1 MMHKIDWHCFTI
13 TALCSGGV
21 TFAILWPETAQVSS
35 ALWSIAAWAWYMV
48 ARRTQRE
55 LDLLAFAAEISVT
68 PYWHFTMASPFA
80 PASPET
86 PGQPDQTGHHAAP
99 EPLSPP
105 AAPRQPQ

>member
-1 MMHKIDWHCFTI
+1 MIPEGFTVDP
-13 TALCSGGV
+13 L
-21 TFAILWPETAQVSS
+21 AQPCDRREL
-35 ALWSIAAWAWYMV
+35 AGIIRELV
-48 ARRTQRE
+48 ARPSSLNPVTLGE
-55 LDLLAFAAEISVT
+55 MPLT

-86 PGQPDQTGHHAAP
+86 PGQPDQTGHHAVP